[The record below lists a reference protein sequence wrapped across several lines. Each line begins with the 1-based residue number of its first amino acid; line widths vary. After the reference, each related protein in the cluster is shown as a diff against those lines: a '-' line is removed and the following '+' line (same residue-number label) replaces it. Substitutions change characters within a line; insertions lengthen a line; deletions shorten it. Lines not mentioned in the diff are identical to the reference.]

1 MAIVDFPPVDV
12 ADENGLLA
20 IGGDMEVESLLLA
33 YSRGIFPWP
42 ISEDYPLAW
51 FSPDPRGILELDKL
65 HIPRRLDRSLKNSR
79 FIFKI
84 NENFERVIHN
94 CAIARRKGQPDT
106 WITDDVINSYIA
118 FHRAGFAYSAET
130 YLDDQLVGGVYGVCI
145 NGFVSGESMFFKEN
159 NASKFALIKLCQYL
173 QGQGVG
179 WLDTQMVTPIVES
192 LGGGEIS
199 RNDFLKRLDDAL
211 EANPIRL

>member
-51 FSPDPRGILELDKL
+51 FSPDPRGILDFENL
-65 HIPRRLDRSLKNSR
+65 HIPRRLERSLKNSR
-79 FIFKI
+79 FVFKL

-94 CAIARRKGQPDT
+94 CAIAKRKGQPDT
-106 WITDDVINSYIA
+106 WITDEVINSYIS
-118 FHRAGFAYSAET
+118 FHKAGFAYSAET

-145 NGFVSGESMFFKEN
+145 NGFVSGESMFFKED

-173 QGQGVG
+173 EKQGVK

-199 RNDFLKRLDDAL
+199 REDFLKRLDQSL
-211 EANPIRL
+211 EANPIRF